1 MDRNEFIK
9 ALTDLGER
17 QFEEETAAAT
27 LILGILDRAGI
38 AYSIQEFTTEI
49 PSYKSCSL
57 VADGEPLEVLPSGLI
72 SGVVVNNHTVLS
84 SLISS
89 QKNLYDANINF
100 NPASP
105 YISRSNH
112 YFAPAFSIARTDV
125 EKVVIA
131 NTIRGELE
139 VVKTAHQ
146 SKNILVG
153 NGKNPTTII
162 FSHYDS
168 IATGAVDNGSG
179 TALSLELV
187 TENPD
192 LLGSVLFVLCGNE
205 ELSYD
210 EPIYWGHG
218 YRCFEKEYR
227 ELLTNTPQILVLDSF
242 GHTLP
247 IVFSDPRV
255 LTLAF
260 PIVGIET
267 YAEKTSVIAGDID
280 ALMEFYHA
288 ENDVP
293 DKIKPEYFEAAKKL
307 VLSKLGS

>member
-1 MDRNEFIK
+1 MDRNQFIR

-17 QFEEETAAAT
+17 QFEQEIAAAR
-27 LILGILDRAGI
+27 LILGVLDQDGI
-38 AYSIQEFTTEI
+38 AYSIQEFTTYI

-57 VADGEPLEVLPSGLI
+57 VVDGEPLKVLPSGLI
-72 SGVVVNNHTVLS
+72 RGVVTDNHTVLS

-112 YFAPAFSIARTDV
+112 YFAPAFSIKRTDI
-125 EKVVIA
+125 EKVVMA
-131 NTIRGELE
+131 ETIRGELE
-139 VVKTAHQ
+139 VVKARHE

-153 NGKNPTTII
+153 NMVNPTTII

-168 IATGAVDNGSG
+168 IATGAVDNASG
-179 TALSLELV
+179 TALSLELI
-187 TENPD
+187 TENSD

-218 YRCFEKEYR
+218 YRFFEKEYG
-227 ELLTNTPQILVLDSF
+227 ELLEKTSQIIVLDSF

-247 IVFSDPRV
+247 IVFSDPRI

-260 PIVGIET
+260 PIVAIKT
-267 YAEKTSVIAGDID
+267 YAKKTSVIAGDID

-293 DKIKPEYFEAAKKL
+293 DKIKLEYFEAAKKL